1 MRLPALLIASTLFA
15 TTAAAQTAPPPELD
29 RAARAVQAEVVGWR
43 RNLHQHPELGNNE
56 VRTAKLIADQLRR
69 IGLEPK
75 TGIAHTGVVAVLKGG
90 RPGPR
95 IAIRADMDA
104 LPVTEPAGLAFASKV
119 TTTYRGQPV
128 GVMHACGHD
137 AHVAILLGVATALAA
152 QQASL
157 PGEVMFVFQPSE
169 EGPPNPGEPFGA
181 ALMLEQGVFRDFKPE
196 AVFGLHVW
204 AGLPVGSIGVRAGP
218 SLASADEWSLTVRG
232 KQTHG
237 SRPWDGVDPITVGAQ
252 ILLASQ
258 SMIARQVNIA
268 ATPVVL
274 TAGQF
279 NSGVRFNI
287 IPDEAKLVGT
297 LRTFDAG
304 VREDVIA
311 RLRRTAEDLAHAS
324 GASAELTVVNNAPAT
339 INDPALTQ
347 RVRPSLQRAVGAD
360 KVVEMPMVTVA
371 EDFSQFANAVPGV
384 YFFVGST
391 APGIDPAKAP
401 INHSPQFMLDEGALD
416 VGTRAMLQLT
426 LDYLGGAPQG

>member
-1 MRLPALLIASTLFA
+1 
-15 TTAAAQTAPPPELD
+15 
-29 RAARAVQAEVVGWR
+29 
-43 RNLHQHPELGNNE
+43 
-56 VRTAKLIADQLRR
+56 
-69 IGLEPK
+69 
-75 TGIAHTGVVAVLKGG
+75 
-90 RPGPR
+90 
-95 IAIRADMDA
+95 
-104 LPVTEPAGLAFASKV
+104 
-119 TTTYRGQPV
+119 
-128 GVMHACGHD
+128 MHACGHD

-152 QQASL
+152 QKATL

-181 ALMLEQGVFRDFKPE
+181 ALMLSEGVFRDFKPE

-204 AGLPVGSIGVRAGP
+204 AGLPVGRIGVRPGP

-258 SMIARQVNIA
+258 SMIARQINIA

-287 IPDEAKLVGT
+287 IPDEARLVGT
-297 LRTFDAG
+297 LRTFDAA

-311 RLRRTAEDLAHAS
+311 RFRRTAEDLAHAS
-324 GASAELTVVNNAPAT
+324 GASAELDVVNNAPAT
-339 INDPALTQ
+339 VNDPALTR
-347 RVRPSLQRAVGAD
+347 RVRPSLQRAVGEAN
-360 KVVEMPMVTVA
+360 VVEMPMVTVA

-391 APGIDPAKAP
+391 APGIDPAQAP
-401 INHSPQFMLDEGALD
+401 INHSPQFVLDEGALD
-416 VGTRAMLQLT
+416 VGTRAMLQLA